1 MSVSADKGW
10 HLIQSGHVGKILQ
23 IHNFFSCLRSMEC
36 RIFIDVDC
44 TDEAKTAEL
53 STDILKEKLEKQDRE
68 YSKAEAKNMLCNLM
82 DL

>member
-1 MSVSADKGW
+1 
-10 HLIQSGHVGKILQ
+10 
-23 IHNFFSCLRSMEC
+23 MEC

-82 DL
+82 DS